1 MEKKKENNSRNFS
14 EFNYMKDTADKVKVK
29 DKVTSV
35 LKLLVQSNG

>member
-14 EFNYMKDTADKVKVK
+14 EFNYMKDTADKVK